1 MGYPRTKTRYT
12 PCASM
17 STMNS
22 KNGTELRLSLID
34 LFAETIS
41 NFMGLESSSPEE
53 VRETKMAA
61 EDISELIA
69 GMLGLDVADGLN
81 EKNEMSAIMSREI
94 PEEYKLVAG

>member
-1 MGYPRTKTRYT
+1 
-12 PCASM
+12 M

-41 NFMGLESSSPEE
+41 NFMGLESASPEE
-53 VRETKMAA
+53 ARETQMAA

-69 GMLGLDVADGLN
+69 GMLGLTVDDGLN
-81 EKNEMSAIMSREI
+81 EKGEMSVTMSRET
-94 PEEYKLVAG
+94 PEEYQLVAR